1 MTRICLAASIVFLH
15 CSLLAAEDKT
25 DWVSMF
31 DGQSFKGWKAS
42 ENKDSW
48 KIENGALVAFGPRS
62 HLFYV
67 GDDKPFVN
75 FEFRAEVMTKP
86 GSNAGIYFHTQYQK
100 TGWPKFGYEAQV
112 NNSHRDPKR
121 TGSLYAVVNV
131 LEAPAKDDEWFKYCI
146 RVEGKRVTI
155 KVNGKELVNYTEP
168 ADKVAGKD
176 FTRVLDKG
184 TFALQAHD
192 PKSTVLFRK
201 LQVRR
206 LP

>member
-1 MTRICLAASIVFLH
+1 MLRNVWERRGELALMRALGFSTSSI
-15 CSLLAAEDKT
+15 
-25 DWVSMF
+25 
-31 DGQSFKGWKAS
+31 GWMVL
-42 ENKDSW
+42 
-48 KIENGALVAFGPRS
+48 IENGALVACGQRS

-86 GSNAGIYFHTQYQK
+86 GSNAGIYFHTKYQE

-131 LEAPAKDDEWFKYCI
+131 LEAPAKDDEWFRFCI
-146 RVEGKRVTI
+146 RVEGKRITI